1 MVGRKPRFSEEEKLS
16 MLVRMHN
23 GENVSRLADELG
35 IHRQRLYAWR
45 EQLRTCGNLTPARQG
60 RPKKQPP
67 PEAPP
72 DPQTLAASFAVSAEQ
87 RRADAL
93 AKARRLP
100 VERTTSKGSRVSTCS
115 LRHLA
120 NASRAFINRVVCK
133 EMVIVEVE
141 KLDVLVGSR
150 SDVFRNKIRRLLVS
164 TIRPCGERGARHSG
178 GAIKDWEVTE
188 NLIAAALRAF
198 PERPRGLGL

>member
-1 MVGRKPRFSEEEKLS
+1 MVGRKPRFSKEEKLS

-72 DPQTLAASFAVSAEQ
+72 TPKPW
-87 RRADAL
+87 RRALQYRRNSVVRMHWPKPVAAL
-93 AKARRLP
+93 SNLNARLASNRLNSIFFKKPCGMSGQSTGKTRLEGRRLRSHP
-100 VERTTSKGSRVSTCS
+100 ENDSPHAARLDRNRT
-115 LRHLA
+115 
-120 NASRAFINRVVCK
+120 
-133 EMVIVEVE
+133 
-141 KLDVLVGSR
+141 DV
-150 SDVFRNKIRRLLVS
+150 
-164 TIRPCGERGARHSG
+164 PSG
-178 GAIKDWEVTE
+178 W
-188 NLIAAALRAF
+188 R
-198 PERPRGLGL
+198 

>member
-16 MLVRMHN
+16 MLARMHN

-93 AKARRLP
+93 AKPVAALSNLNARLASNRLNSIFFKKPCGMSGAVNSRKTRLEGRRLRSHP
-100 VERTTSKGSRVSTCS
+100 ENDSPHAARLDRNRT
-115 LRHLA
+115 
-120 NASRAFINRVVCK
+120 
-133 EMVIVEVE
+133 
-141 KLDVLVGSR
+141 DV
-150 SDVFRNKIRRLLVS
+150 
-164 TIRPCGERGARHSG
+164 PSG
-178 GAIKDWEVTE
+178 WC
-188 NLIAAALRAF
+188 
-198 PERPRGLGL
+198 

>member
-1 MVGRKPRFSEEEKLS
+1 MIGRKPRFSEEEKLS

-23 GENVSRLADELG
+23 GLADELG

-72 DPQTLAASFAVSAEQ
+72 DPQTLGASSAVSAEQ

-93 AKARRLP
+93 AKARRRI
-100 VERTTSKGSRVSTCS
+100 VELERKIGQQQVELDFFQEA
-115 LRHLA
+115 LRH
-120 NASRAFINRVVCK
+120 V
-133 EMVIVEVE
+133 
-141 KLDVLVGSR
+141 
-150 SDVFRNKIRRLLVS
+150 
-164 TIRPCGERGARHSG
+164 RGGQQQKDAPG
-178 GAIKDWEVTE
+178 GAASSKSS
-188 NLIAAALRAF
+188 RK
-198 PERPRGLGL
+198 

>member
-1 MVGRKPRFSEEEKLS
+1 MIGRKPRFSEEEKLS

-23 GENVSRLADELG
+23 GLADELG

-93 AKARRLP
+93 AKARRRI
-100 VERTTSKGSRVSTCS
+100 VELERKIGQQQVELDFFQEA
-115 LRHLA
+115 LRHV
-120 NASRAFINRVVCK
+120 RAVNRK
-133 EMVIVEVE
+133 
-141 KLDVLVGSR
+141 DA
-150 SDVFRNKIRRLLVS
+150 
-164 TIRPCGERGARHSG
+164 PG
-178 GAIKDWEVTE
+178 GAASSKSS
-188 NLIAAALRAF
+188 RK
-198 PERPRGLGL
+198 

>member
-16 MLVRMHN
+16 MLVPMHN

-93 AKARRLP
+93 AKARRRI
-100 VERTTSKGSRVSTCS
+100 VELERRIGQQQVELDFFQEA
-115 LRHLA
+115 LRHV
-120 NASRAFINRVVCK
+120 R
-133 EMVIVEVE
+133 
-141 KLDVLVGSR
+141 GSQQQK
-150 SDVFRNKIRRLLVS
+150 DA
-164 TIRPCGERGARHSG
+164 PG
-178 GAIKDWEVTE
+178 GAASSKSS
-188 NLIAAALRAF
+188 RK
-198 PERPRGLGL
+198 

>member
-16 MLVRMHN
+16 MLARMHN

-72 DPQTLAASFAVSAEQ
+72 DPQTLAARVTNLGRRQTHLEAEIRSGFRQ
-87 RRADAL
+87 MEEAAMQ
-93 AKARRLP
+93 
-100 VERTTSKGSRVSTCS
+100 G
-115 LRHLA
+115 LA
-120 NASRAFINRVVCK
+120 NEI
-133 EMVIVEVE
+133 
-141 KLDVLVGSR
+141 L
-150 SDVFRNKIRRLLVS
+150 
-164 TIRPCGERGARHSG
+164 RPC
-178 GAIKDWEVTE
+178 
-188 NLIAAALRAF
+188 
-198 PERPRGLGL
+198 

>member
-1 MVGRKPRFSEEEKLS
+1 MIGRKPRFSEEEKLS

-23 GENVSRLADELG
+23 GLADELG

-72 DPQTLAASFAVSAEQ
+72 DPQTLGASSAVSAEQ

-93 AKARRLP
+93 AKARRRI
-100 VERTTSKGSRVSTCS
+100 VELERKIGQQQVELDFFQEA
-115 LRHLA
+115 LRHV
-120 NASRAFINRVVCK
+120 RAVNRK
-133 EMVIVEVE
+133 
-141 KLDVLVGSR
+141 DA
-150 SDVFRNKIRRLLVS
+150 
-164 TIRPCGERGARHSG
+164 PG
-178 GAIKDWEVTE
+178 GAASSKSS
-188 NLIAAALRAF
+188 RK
-198 PERPRGLGL
+198 

>member
-16 MLVRMHN
+16 MLARMHN

-60 RPKKQPP
+60 RPKNQPP

-93 AKARRLP
+93 AKARR
-100 VERTTSKGSRVSTCS
+100 R
-115 LRHLA
+115 
-120 NASRAFINRVVCK
+120 
-133 EMVIVEVE
+133 IVELERKIGQQQVE
-141 KLDVLVGSR
+141 LDFFKKPCGMSGAVNSR
-150 SDVFRNKIRRLLVS
+150 KTRLEGRRLRS
-164 TIRPCGERGARHSG
+164 HPENDSPHAARLDRNRTDVPSG
-178 GAIKDWEVTE
+178 WC
-188 NLIAAALRAF
+188 
-198 PERPRGLGL
+198 